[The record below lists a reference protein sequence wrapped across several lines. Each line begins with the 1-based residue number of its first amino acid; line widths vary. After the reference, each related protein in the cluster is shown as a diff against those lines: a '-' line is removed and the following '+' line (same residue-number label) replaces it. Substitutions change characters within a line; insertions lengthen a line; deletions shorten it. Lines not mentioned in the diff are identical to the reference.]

1 MEWVGFS
8 LQRWNCSVYP
18 NAVRVGFFLK
28 WKLVILHISSISRCR
43 DSQADVGMKKL
54 IVVLQES
61 LISYVVFG
69 RVFDLPPTLL
79 KSKKEVTPK
88 LSLTGP
94 SGNRHLSEKCGETH
108 KNIQIR
114 SKMAQPLFSWTGK
127 LRTSFRTALPR
138 LADFAHVWCPCSTL
152 QPTNLKV
159 TLTQN
164 PLKTRVSF
172 KIKKKKG
179 VREEISFQTF

>member
-28 WKLVILHISSISRCR
+28 WKLVILRISSISRCC
-43 DSQADVGMKKL
+43 DSQADMGMKKL

-127 LRTSFRTALPR
+127 LTVLKNFFSNCSSSTCWF
-138 LADFAHVWCPCSTL
+138 CPCLVSMQYITAHKP
-152 QPTNLKV
+152 QSDFNPKPP
-159 TLTQN
+159 QN
-164 PLKTRVSF
+164 Q
-172 KIKKKKG
+172 G
-179 VREEISFQTF
+179 